1 MDETARNEA
10 IDAYFEALDTGE
22 LERVR
27 PYLSDSFVYESLAG
41 DLPGFEGLQEYM
53 DEHRSFSGTTHE
65 TTTRVHGERVTMA
78 EGVVRGG
85 GEETDFCD
93 VFAFDGDGAFTRIA
107 VYLNDA

>member
-27 PYLSDSFVYESLAG
+27 PYLADSFVYESLAG
-41 DLPGFEGLQEYM
+41 DLNGFEGLHEYM
-53 DEHRSFSGTTHE
+53 EEHRSFSGTTHE
-65 TTTRVHGERVTMA
+65 TTTRVHGETVTMA
-78 EGVVRGG
+78 EGVVSGG
-85 GEETDFCD
+85 GDESDFCD
-93 VFAFDGDGAFTRIA
+93 VFEFDDDGNVTRIA